1 MWKESPLLQQLLQR
15 RVAGLPIALIAAGAF
30 GLFLV
35 LIGLV
40 LASRSEPLDI
50 NSPGIFS
57 QVPTSPPLKVVT
69 AQQVVDYL
77 QGHIMPISNVKPYKN
92 TALTSSDALSF
103 NAQGQPAVLL
113 AYSDVNA
120 LAHDSNLF
128 EAPGA
133 AVMPAVG
140 KDAATIAA
148 PTAKP
153 TAVIAARW
161 NADSL
166 SNVLLL
172 TDKGMDPKIRGALVS
187 HLRTLLLAPAQ
198 PNYPTATP

>member
-1 MWKESPLLQQLLQR
+1 MWKESPLVQKLLER
-15 RVAGLPIALIAAGAF
+15 RVAGLPVVLIAAGAF
-30 GLFLV
+30 GIFLV

-40 LASRSEPLDI
+40 LTSRPQPLDI

-69 AQQVVDYL
+69 AQQAVDYL
-77 QGHIMPISNVKPYKN
+77 QAHKMAVSDVKPYKN
-92 TALTSSDALSF
+92 KAITTSDALSF
-103 NAQGQPAVLL
+103 NAQGQPAVML
-113 AYSDVNA
+113 AYPDINA

-128 EAPGA
+128 EGAGA
-133 AVMPAVG
+133 AVMPIAG
-140 KDAATIAA
+140 KDAATVAA

-172 TDKGMDPKIRGALVS
+172 TDKAMDPKIRAALVS
-187 HLRTLLLAPAQ
+187 HLRTLLLAPVQ